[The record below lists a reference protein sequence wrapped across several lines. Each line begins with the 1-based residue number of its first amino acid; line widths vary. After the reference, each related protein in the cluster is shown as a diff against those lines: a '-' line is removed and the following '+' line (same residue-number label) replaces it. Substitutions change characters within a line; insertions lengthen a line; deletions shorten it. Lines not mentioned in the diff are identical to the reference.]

1 MAMSNNSSILE
12 RLKTAVINGDEQSA
26 IAISGEAL
34 NSGVDVSTLVNKG
47 LNEAMNE
54 VGMKFAR
61 LEIFL
66 TQMMMA
72 ANAMKAAF
80 KVLQPVIEKNKLQ
93 AAHAGRVVI
102 GTVKG
107 DIHDIGKTIVAT
119 LLESAGFEVFDLG
132 VDVPSMSFIDKAI
145 ETKADIIA
153 SSALLTTTTE
163 YQKEI
168 IDLLKE
174 LGLRDKFKVMVGGGP
189 VTPELAKEIGADG
202 YGQDPWEAVKVAKEL
217 VAQTKRKT

>member
-1 MAMSNNSSILE
+1 MSNNSSILE

>member
-1 MAMSNNSSILE
+1 MLVSRHSLIIE
-12 RLKTAVINGDEQSA
+12 RFKTAIVNGDEQAAVAASN
-26 IAISGEAL
+26 EAL
-34 NSGVDVSTLVNKG
+34 EAGVDISVLVNKG

-54 VGMKFAR
+54 VGEKFAK

-80 KVLQPVIEKNKLQ
+80 KVLQSVIERSKLQ
-93 AAHAGRVVI
+93 ATQVGTVII

-132 VDVPSMSFIDKAI
+132 VDVPSMSFIEKAT

-153 SSALLTTTTE
+153 SSALLTTTME

-174 LGLRDKFKVMVGGGP
+174 LGLRDKFKVMIGGGP
-189 VTPELAKEIGADG
+189 VTSEWAKEIGADG

-217 VAQTKRKT
+217 VAR

>member
-1 MAMSNNSSILE
+1 MSNKSPILE
-12 RLKTAVINGDEQSA
+12 RLKTAVANGDEQSA
-26 IAISGEAL
+26 VAASKEAL
-34 NSGVDVSTLVNKG
+34 EAGLDISVLVNKG

-54 VGMKFAR
+54 VGLKFAR

-93 AAHAGRVVI
+93 AMQVGKVVI

-132 VDVPSMSFIDKAI
+132 VDIPSMSFIEKAM

-153 SSALLTTTTE
+153 SSALLTTTME

-174 LGLRDKFKVMVGGGP
+174 LVLRDKFKVMVGGGP
-189 VTPELAKEIGADG
+189 VTPQWAKEIGADG

-217 VAQTKRKT
+217 VAQMKHKS